1 MSLDRNKIHT
11 IYSALKGNGDYE
23 ADYTTFE
30 NEFAGNENYKKR
42 KAVYDTLKK
51 GGADVG
57 STYEEFMQR
66 MQSKQPSAPKQTQSA
81 SPSSVSGI
89 PSPQQSEPQHS
100 DPQQTPMAQTPA
112 SDSMVQQL
120 SASADRYADGVRLP
134 QASFRDASS
143 LKSPFQRHGEAQI
156 AKSMMPEQPDLK
168 QGQLTMDEK
177 GNAQW
182 QMMDAPAST
191 DTGIVYTA
199 DEDGNPQ
206 AHIIGQ
212 EGSALRLATAEK
224 EAKERRD
231 YYKSL
236 DDRISDLDRRIEQGY
251 QDTYG
256 RDVNARRGSYYGITP
271 TAQASRES
279 ILSSEAKD
287 YMAAQNLMK
296 TTKRMQEAAQRYK
309 DNPDALIR
317 FAKDT
322 GISFWNSATDFSTWD
337 FGMQSADEA
346 IRVRKLYGK
355 FAAKGEAALTPSERD
370 LLDAV
375 TLNTAAQMTL
385 GDKQGIGN
393 TVGQTSAEMLPFMI
407 EMLVNPASGVS
418 KEASK
423 ATAKAIARY
432 AAKRFLQGSMKKG
445 TAKALSVTGKYG
457 SRFLYDLGAGA
468 LMSATTS
475 APHVVADAERRR
487 TGTLYTDEN
496 GNRLTDEDGNVGYQG
511 DSAAS
516 AYAKAFGAR
525 TIENQSELFG
535 DAFLEPL
542 TSKFGKFILRG
553 IESKAGG
560 RYLGKI
566 LTSAQST
573 ARRAAN
579 TSVGRSIAKFNKGA
593 HYNGII
599 NEYLEEVVGNF
610 ENAATVGDNNFKLT
624 DDEGNISFHE
634 DNSVFNFD
642 DNFATFLAVAVPGI
656 VQGAA
661 SHAQYQALSRI
672 AGRGL
677 SRSQDFGFK
686 AFGWEDWLE
695 TMQKVDGIDFSDA
708 AAAAAQVKAIIQ
720 SDATTEDQAC
730 AITRYAQAAAMSQ
743 SLEISQQV
751 QEEEETSDLIEAIR
765 EERAKGSEI
774 DNHADAHAASR
785 EADQAEASLGN
796 IRGGADIKQQIDDIL
811 AAGEQGG
818 TALNAMLNGLTPE
831 QRTLAEAYIASQSR
845 INGIEETLLSTIDQ
859 KVEDKRAELAPYL
872 SPEGTFATIEIDGQQ
887 RHVKGFSEDLSTVY
901 YFDEEGKVQ
910 SAPVTEQDI
919 NESFSGWQEAE
930 EYLSS
935 YRSEM
940 EEAAYANVN
949 NQLEN
954 HPSTVTNLTAGAEY
968 SVPVFR
974 DGEAHMRRYQVISED
989 PATGSVTVME
999 MAYKPDAVTNQD
1011 GSKSA
1016 GWAIAEGASP
1026 VTMAKEEAIRR
1037 QNEAHDAYDQRQAEQ
1052 EAEANQQEG
1061 EGESAAQPE
1070 ESAAQ
1075 SEQDASQS
1083 EQDAAS
1089 ANEQAIAPSED
1100 RDASPSGVS
1109 GFPSPQQENQQQEN
1123 QQQSQS
1129 FLSRIPLDEQGQPIY
1144 EKVDPDTAWDAILE
1158 QTEGDADMAQA
1169 IAADMVSDKEAALK
1183 RAQSAKPR
1191 KGATV
1196 AEKIA
1201 AQKEHKAA
1209 IDRAQSDLDHW
1220 KQIAATQQRRQE
1232 AEDEPIRRGEASE
1245 QAENGTGSGEETK
1258 GAESAGRK
1266 PANAGGTPERQGD
1279 LDKNESIKLSDE
1291 IDENGRQFV
1300 LTSEGKLAFGEI
1312 GEDSGLTA
1320 APILLSEG
1328 MITNAATNDGYGLVH
1343 IEARHGDQIR
1353 KAGYKSV
1360 VDFIETVAKNY
1371 DVIKEGNLR
1380 DGHQTYRLQLTD
1392 KHNNTLMVELSG
1404 DGNYWNINTAGIFK
1418 TSYGKKNKEVYS
1430 RHTTAKQ
1437 PVETA
1442 ETSQDTEQSDTQAS
1456 SSMNVPTSSSS
1467 KDTDI
1472 SSESQENTKKSTAD
1486 DGKKSLSAQEAAA
1499 AAESIAPEWH
1509 EDTPQAARAR
1519 GYRRQGGHPYR
1530 RQEPVPS
1537 AKGKEVEVK
1546 FADNVKQK
1554 AHVTVIDAS
1563 SLQPSHMN
1571 GKRNISFFIDEAQP
1585 KERDGQESTAA
1596 AEKIASSIN
1605 PEEITSSVTAYTGAP
1620 TVNTRGEVIQGNNRS
1635 AALKAMWQN
1644 HPEQAEAYKQH
1655 LIDHAAEFGLKPE
1668 DIASMEAPVLV
1679 NMADVTDDRAITLGQ
1694 YTASDTES
1702 GGTER
1707 IKAKAT
1713 AQKMGAD
1720 MTGFTS
1726 RLLRSEDEDETI
1738 SQLIDAN
1745 AVETLKWMQRQ
1756 GYITPTQYRSAF
1768 DRKGNLTAEAANDLK
1783 SILYETIFQGGSTQ
1797 LREMFAEL
1805 PAKAQK
1811 AILAIAYRDYD
1822 SPASERILPELQRS
1836 IIAYHELSHFAPF
1849 VKAKGMA
1856 ELQNAIIMWQ
1866 RQYQIDESTGESYLP
1881 SEKYSNFALQLAAM
1895 YKGQTQRLI
1904 QSTLSRILD
1913 LIQGKQEQDLFSDST
1928 EDNTPRTMAEA
1939 IREVLNIEYNG
1950 RNGSN
1955 VLGSDDAAS
1964 PARRQGSPRSD
1975 KPDQQG
1981 TRSQQPAD
1989 NTGGT
1994 GVSDDERGTESGSR
2008 KLDNH
2013 GRIAERRG
2021 KILANMGDKYALSTE
2036 QANNGELF
2044 IQNENGSTTL
2054 AIIPDEIFDRIG
2066 IKAVPFKLTETMG
2079 WHVYDHHRK
2088 EANLNSVSDAVDF
2101 VLSIIN
2107 NVDHVRL
2114 GRDNTY
2120 IFSVEKNRN
2129 RLGRRAITIMVNSKT
2144 GEFMGIRTSGYE
2156 TIKKLKERPLLWER
2170 GAHAAPEDVATP
2182 TITTIKS
2189 QQGDKTTSRAKS
2201 QSNGLSADKN
2211 SVTKGKLLYRF
2222 DGGAQTEHHPA
2233 DVSVT
2238 TSHENKQGLSSASKG
2253 TTLPTDKQTSEK
2265 EFSEKVT
2272 ESDPLS
2278 RARSMEAERKGE
2290 QEPQSPSAQPSGV
2303 SDFSSPQS
2311 KSGTQTQPR
2320 PVSEYEPD
2328 EINAFIDSILR
2339 EHPLIGDDLQE
2350 DDCAFDIITWAAN
2363 HPDAGEDEVK
2373 AAAIQIIDE
2382 WNETE
2387 KERHAKL
2394 TREEEAKKK
2403 RQEEDEQFTS
2413 SLFQATARFKDTDNT
2428 EAADAA
2434 MSQFLESLS
2443 PDRLKNAAERCLYSV
2458 IHYKAKDG
2466 TEWLPTALKHTA
2478 SHLKR
2483 LGITVKKG
2491 RSGLKAGDL
2500 IITSEGARTVPVL
2513 SIDTENK
2520 TVTVF
2525 IWNEYSETAYTKTVP
2540 LSEVKGYLCE
2550 SPSAQGLL
2558 NRARAMEAEREA
2570 AARLAIG
2577 IDKVADTPEFGKR
2590 LSHHYEVSYVY
2601 GTLTRSQIKQLESI
2615 AKSLGGTYD
2624 WEMDTFNM
2632 PTEEA
2637 ADSMRK
2643 AMLTAAASA
2652 TMEETE
2658 EPRSETSPVPEQEPQ
2673 SPSAQPSGVSDFS
2686 SPQSEQANSRREKT
2700 ETKSAYDGP
2709 VHNETVQ
2716 SHDWSQHKEGDIF
2729 EFEGADGKTYRV
2741 RFKHVER
2748 DEDGY
2753 VNGVAVY
2760 HLDADGKPTG
2770 SESVPPLM
2778 FLEMYK
2784 PSSDKSSEGPTAN
2797 PLDRARAMEAERKGK
2812 QKQDDLRRRS
2822 LREAPVSVLPKATQ
2836 SVLSK
2841 IAKSFGAEVRYLPT
2855 DADSNGLYDP
2865 ETNTIYLVQDANEA
2879 LSFVFGHELTHMVK
2893 SFSQESY
2900 DRLLAAA
2907 KQALGSQFGTFA
2919 SKKETLYRS
2928 HGYNYGR
2935 EYYEEEAAAD
2945 TIGSMIDNGDMARSI
2960 LRRLTHPVLTRIL
2973 DALDHVISL
2982 FRGEK
2987 AKRAARLRKDIE
2999 QAIAAA
3005 ATSSQ
3010 RQSDGQTR
3018 HAFSGEKGAT
3028 AADRAES
3035 SAIRRES
3042 LSTAKAM
3049 LSEGKDAKA
3058 IKLATGWEMG
3068 KDGKWRR
3075 EVPDAAFN
3083 APLKDLLRIIN
3094 TTSGDERQ
3102 QALKIANNDYDTL
3115 GSSVKADEIFKAYP
3129 QLKSIRLIFDDT
3141 LPKEEAGH
3149 YSEKNNAIV
3158 INASDFHPEMQ
3169 STLIHE
3175 LQHAIQRIEGF
3186 ATGGSVRTAMEYLS
3200 SGTFD
3205 SKFADISIKKQVA
3218 YELSQKHNLGLTKE
3232 EVNSLIENLENDSY
3246 PEDKLQQQIDDLCA
3260 KHGITEDQL
3269 EDIYDMDKVWH
3280 EAYRRIAGEVEA
3292 RNVQTRRRMT
3302 EDERRSALAADTED
3316 VPRHDQIVLRHSLRE
3331 SDRALRDALIDHMRS
3346 FGMDVITDEK
3356 EGQRVLDM
3364 ANREDVKLSAKKRR
3378 ALETASVSH
3387 SEKHQP
3393 TVVSSADGAKIL
3405 KELDTAKEKY
3415 ENLSSQSKT
3424 FLGDVAK
3431 ALGAQRQ
3438 GSASEY
3444 ATFETKNG
3452 KIVTIR
3458 LANHNATVSNFD
3470 HRGESEGISIV
3481 VSPKR
3486 SEGITNDGAAHV
3498 VEYYYDAI
3506 KLRRADGKPLAD
3518 IVRSIKQALY
3528 SGEFTDTTGLAERQ
3542 EVNAADVVRL
3552 QQAYHGSGAD
3562 HIRFFRT
3569 PEGEAYGYTV
3579 NGKIYIDPRIATSE
3593 TPIHEY
3599 THLWATALRKQD
3611 PSAWQGIVSSMK
3623 GTSLWDEVRASY
3635 PELETDDEI
3644 ADEVLAH
3651 YSGKRG
3657 SARLTAEMRKLTGE
3671 NRSDPFAKAAAMQA
3685 ISRVRNALRTFWEKI
3700 ASLLHLPM
3708 DRAADADTIADTVL
3722 SDLLGRVD
3730 PRSNGINPSL
3740 RKHFIGE
3747 RGAEKADRTEKAGT
3761 RLENL
3766 RVARKMETDGKDAK
3780 RIKMA
3785 TGWERGADGK
3795 WRYEIQDIKYHPKGD
3810 AEYNK
3815 LRNKQPWSKELD
3827 ALEDRLFDGEQL
3839 TDDESKRFDE
3849 LAEEENKFKADFLS
3863 REKNRL
3869 ADWVE
3874 NKDLFDAYPDLKN
3887 VEIVFTDQL
3896 PESEGGYYSKKENRL
3911 VVNTASDMDTES
3923 VIAHEIQH
3931 AIQRIEGFARGGSPK
3946 SVEREFQKAKAEWK
3960 ARAYA
3965 SELEETAKKLGEYYN
3980 QAAVEKAL
3988 IKEYEDMDMSDWLP
4002 DKETR
4007 IKGFNYFARGYADSS
4022 LDDAIKDFRL
4032 NESTRADFSPYLEYR
4047 KLGGEVESRNV
4058 QKRMGMTLEE
4068 RRASLAAETEDVARE
4083 DQTFLFGSDGVDSMG
4098 SLIMSAENH
4107 STDADL
4113 LMQAEQNPEGTLRHS
4128 LRHSLRDEEADL
4140 ADVNRRFNERLDSL
4154 MKDPAQK
4161 GRELQLGR
4169 PGRFLEDAG
4178 LGDSEIVLDY
4188 DKIVKKSSE
4197 SYRNEHPFDIADI
4210 KDLPNAINS
4219 PIAVFNNTNGHDH
4232 GNVILTELQKGGNNF
4247 IVAVR
4252 AVERRKKGGVVLEV
4266 NEIKSLFPKEARGI
4280 VNWLNTNKASN
4291 INKEKALAW
4300 LGALRNHRGTE
4311 LTEQELSDAAKVVEN
4326 FESTKVSGEKADENQ
4341 KFRLLDDSDPMAK
4354 ELESLPDDEL
4364 VPVYRNVQAFGDD
4377 ALGSPMAF
4385 FDAETGE
4392 RRTLQGRRWNYSEAP
4407 KVELTDEQQHK
4418 LDELNKNG
4426 YLMVNGKQTTEL
4438 PISDGLKFVKPK
4450 TKEAQLQYLLKKDPE
4465 DDGIWAAYDP
4475 YDHAIETPLNTQFGT
4490 AYKRPNLVVV
4500 RSLIP
4505 KSEITEPFHA
4515 DYALLPTG
4523 AHQWNNGRTLYLS
4536 RWSKIDKVLSREEE
4550 AKLID
4555 EYWKKNPS
4563 KREALKTHRDY
4574 NRFVPEVRKELEKM
4588 GYRFEYKGK
4597 PLTPEESLA
4606 LDKQQEADII
4616 PGAEGRVP
4624 YITGED
4630 IERINAKMSGKWVG
4644 EPKES
4649 MENEMAARVEDLSKK
4664 LGTPVRIIRTEEEM
4678 ASLPTQRQRRQKGSF
4693 NTQTGEV
4700 TIVVPNNANLADIEN
4715 TFIHEVVGH
4724 DGLRVLF
4731 PTEEKLNNALDELYR
4746 VSNDSIKHTID
4757 RMAQRMYDAE
4767 VDRLREQKRK
4777 AHEANGED
4785 ALAHYDADMAEA
4797 HAEASKKREQFRRDA
4812 TEEYG
4817 ADLAGRIGESG
4828 FERMSAEELTFWG
4841 KVKATLQKAL
4851 TQLLNGLSIPSSKKW
4866 TDKEWA
4872 YVLHESYKRKK
4883 NGGQPSVS
4891 DRADTMMME
4900 RKTGYGKS
4908 MNSDNGVM
4916 FRDGPDD
4923 GPLARA
4929 QRMVKES
4936 RQRKANR
4943 LIKQYTAPSPI
4954 STSPLDRA
4962 ARMAAQA
4969 FRERSERDPAVQHIA
4984 ERVDPSAPA
4993 ATRYS
4998 LRGVDTDEP
5007 ALQVSASYDAACA
5020 SRLFALDEAWHDYL
5034 ASVRTAVELISKQL
5048 GRQIPEWAN
5057 PYMHAL
5063 IKSSKDSAEYEDC
5076 MRHYLIPL
5084 QDAVQKLMR
5093 SSRMTLKEVEF
5104 YLMAKHGLERNE
5116 VMHKR
5121 NAEEAAR
5128 KKYAPQRMVIEK
5140 EHRSGKMSEA
5150 DYKSNI
5156 QALDQ
5161 KEQADYAANMS
5172 DGAKK
5177 YHKDYAGFTQMFS
5190 EDEAERETI
5199 TIQDLTS
5206 RAEAH
5211 VKRIEQQCDAALLDG
5226 VWQRIKAANDYSL
5239 KRNLDSGLISQE
5251 TFGSI
5256 SQMYEHYVPL
5266 RGHEDTEAS
5275 EVYDYFMD
5283 GEPVRINSVVKK
5295 ASGRKSQAGHVLANI
5310 MSMCNSA
5317 IVQANKNELKQKL
5330 YNLATVYPS
5339 DLLGVSR
5346 VWYVCKYENG
5356 QPTDEWIPAHPS
5368 EAKLAAATT
5377 AAERQ
5382 QVYEEFEQEM
5392 QNLKGLDEAR
5402 EGKSDLDLRY
5412 PLDAAL
5418 KRQHVLAQNVSVE
5431 CLPSVVTSR
5440 QCRARQP

>member
-1 MSLDRNKIHT
+1 MPLDSKK
-11 IYSALKGNGDYE
+11 LKSFY
-23 ADYTTFE
+23 AAAQQ
-30 NEFAGNENYKKR
+30 AGYKKDYNTFVSRMSGNDNYENR
-42 KAVYDTLKK
+42 KYIYDKVK
-51 GGADVG
+51 DAGIDIED
-57 STYEEFMQR
+57 TYEEFMQN
-66 MQSKQPSAPKQTQSA
+66 MQVKHSSTPKQSQSALPSGDSGFPSPQQENHQQPQPSAPQAQSPYNDEIVARMNEAAGSTLGSLGLPA
-81 SPSSVSGI
+81 SPKVTSS
-89 PSPQQSEPQHS
+89 
-100 DPQQTPMAQTPA
+100 A
-112 SDSMVQQL
+112 
-120 SASADRYADGVRLP
+120 
-134 QASFRDASS
+134 
-143 LKSPFQRHGEAQI
+143 LKSPRQQHIERDISQSVLKRPSMAQ
-156 AKSMMPEQPDLK
+156 
-168 QGQLTMDEK
+168 GHLTQDAR
-177 GNAQW
+177 GNTDW
-182 QMMDAPAST
+182 QMQDAPAST
-191 DTGIVYTA
+191 DTGVTYTA

-212 EGSALRLATAEK
+212 EGSAIRLSTEEK
-224 EAKERRD
+224 ESKERRD

-309 DNPDALIR
+309 DNPDALVR

-346 IRVRKLYGK
+346 IRVRKLYDK

-457 SRFLYDLGAGA
+457 SRFLYDIGAGA

-496 GNRLTDEDGNVGYQG
+496 GNRLTDEEGNAGYQG

-542 TSKFGKFILRG
+542 TSKLGKFILRG

-579 TSVGRSIAKFNKGA
+579 TSVGRSIAKFSKGA
-593 HYNGII
+593 HYNGMF

-610 ENAATVGDNNFKLT
+610 ENAATVGDNNFRLT
-624 DDEGNISFHE
+624 DDKGNISFHE
-634 DNSVFNFD
+634 DNSVFNFE

-656 VQGAA
+656 FQSAA
-661 SHAQYQALSRI
+661 SHATYQVTRANVSR
-672 AGRGL
+672 AV
-677 SRSQDFGFK
+677 SRSTD
-686 AFGWEDWLE
+686 A
-695 TMQKVDGIDFSDA
+695 GIDAYDNDFERWLNIMSQVDAIDNSDA
-708 AAAAAQVKAIIQ
+708 ESAAQSVKDII
-720 SDATTEDQAC
+720 SNNAANAKQAY
-730 AITRYAQAAAMSQ
+730 AITHYAQARAM
-743 SLEISQQV
+743 QQAIDMSDEA
-751 QEEEETSDLIEAIR
+751 QEEEEASDLMEAIR
-765 EERAKGSEI
+765 DERAKGSEI

-785 EADQAEASLGN
+785 EADQAESSLDN

-831 QRTLAEAYIASQSR
+831 QRALAEAYIASQSR
-845 INGIEETLLSTIDQ
+845 INGIEETLLSAIDQ
-859 KVEDKRAELAPYL
+859 KVEDKRAELTPYT
-872 SPEGTFATIEIDGQQ
+872 SEQGTFAMMDIGGQQ
-887 RHVKGFSEDLSTVY
+887 RYVKGFSADMTTVY
-901 YFDEEGKVQ
+901 YYDEEGKVQ

-919 NESFSGWQEAE
+919 NESFSGWQDAE
-930 EYLSS
+930 DYLSS

-949 NQLEN
+949 SQLEN
-954 HPSTVTNLTAGAEY
+954 HPSTVTDLTAGAEY
-968 SVPVFR
+968 SIPVFR
-974 DGEAHMRRYQVISED
+974 DGEAHMRHYQVISED

-999 MAYKPDAVTNQD
+999 MTYKPDAVTNQD

-1026 VTMAKEEAIRR
+1026 VTMSKEEAIRR

-1052 EAEANQQEG
+1052 EAGANQQEE

-1075 SEQDASQS
+1075 SEQDTAPS
-1083 EQDAAS
+1083 EQDTAS
-1089 ANEQAIAPSED
+1089 ANEQTIAPNEG
-1100 RDASPSGVS
+1100 RDALPSGVS
-1109 GFPSPQQENQQQEN
+1109 GFPSPQQENQQQS
-1123 QQQSQS
+1123 QQPQSA
-1129 FLSRIPLDEQGQPIY
+1129 LSLIPVDDQGQPIY
-1144 EKVDPDTAWDAILE
+1144 EQADPDTAWDAILE
-1158 QTEGDADMAQA
+1158 QTEGDADMAQT
-1169 IAADMVSDKEAALK
+1169 IAADMVTEKEAALK
-1183 RAQSAKPR
+1183 KAQSAKPR

-1232 AEDEPIRRGEASE
+1232 AEGRVGRSLTKEEADELLSLME
-1245 QAENGTGSGEETK
+1245 QNAENSTE
-1258 GAESAGRK
+1258 
-1266 PANAGGTPERQGD
+1266 
-1279 LDKNESIKLSDE
+1279 
-1291 IDENGRQFV
+1291 
-1300 LTSEGKLAFGEI
+1300 
-1312 GEDSGLTA
+1312 
-1320 APILLSEG
+1320 
-1328 MITNAATNDGYGLVH
+1328 
-1343 IEARHGDQIR
+1343 
-1353 KAGYKSV
+1353 
-1360 VDFIETVAKNY
+1360 
-1371 DVIKEGNLR
+1371 KEL
-1380 DGHQTYRLQLTD
+1380 
-1392 KHNNTLMVELSG
+1392 
-1404 DGNYWNINTAGIFK
+1404 
-1418 TSYGKKNKEVYS
+1418 
-1430 RHTTAKQ
+1430 
-1437 PVETA
+1437 TA
-1442 ETSQDTEQSDTQAS
+1442 ETWNETFDENNSIETPIGRVKMGENQITKFFEKNRAKEFGMVGPTLSNPDVIIEEKSEAKDGVSERS
-1456 SSMNVPTSSSS
+1456 SSFLFVKTFNRNGEKINFFASITVKQDGLEVSVSSHYLNKNKVSRAMQEGKILYTREALLPNSSEWRLAEHQANDVPDLLPTQGSNSSAS

-1472 SSESQENTKKSTAD
+1472 SSESQENAKKFTAD

-1499 AAESIAPEWH
+1499 AAESEAPEWH

-1519 GYRRQGGHPYR
+1519 GYRRQGGHTYR

-1554 AHVTVIDAS
+1554 ANVTVMDAS
-1563 SLQPSHMN
+1563 TLQPSHMN

-1596 AEKIASSIN
+1596 AERIASNIN

-1668 DIASMEAPVLV
+1668 DIESMEQPVLV
-1679 NMADVTDDRAITLGQ
+1679 NMADVEDGRAITLGQ

-1849 VKAKGMA
+1849 AKAKGME

-1904 QSTLSRILD
+1904 QSTLSRMLD

-1928 EDNTPRTMAEA
+1928 SDNTPRTLAEA

-1950 RNGSN
+1950 RKGSN

-1964 PARRQGSPRSD
+1964 PARRQGSPGSD
-1975 KPDQQG
+1975 KRDQQG

-1989 NTGGT
+1989 NTGRAGI
-1994 GVSDDERGTESGSR
+1994 SDDERGTESGSR
-2008 KLDNH
+2008 KLDNN
-2013 GRIAERRG
+2013 GRIAERRE

-2079 WHVYDHHRK
+2079 WHVYDHHKK

-2182 TITTIKS
+2182 TITTIKP
-2189 QQGDKTTSRAKS
+2189 QQGDKATSRAKS

-2211 SVTKGKLLYRF
+2211 SVTSTNFGKKPVSASST
-2222 DGGAQTEHHPA
+2222 DIETEPQGKRNGTA
-2233 DVSVT
+2233 T
-2238 TSHENKQGLSSASKG
+2238 PQNGLSSASKD
-2253 TTLPTDKQTSEK
+2253 TDISSESQENAKKSTVDDGKKSQSAYSSAKK
-2265 EFSEKVT
+2265 ETVT
-2272 ESDPLS
+2272 EGS
-2278 RARSMEAERKGE
+2278 AKEKIITTE

-2311 KSGTQTQPR
+2311 NPDTQTQPR
-2320 PVSEYEPD
+2320 PVSEYEPE
-2328 EINAFIDSILR
+2328 EIDAFIGSILR
-2339 EHPLIGDDLQE
+2339 EHPLIGDDLQK
-2350 DDCAFDIITWAAN
+2350 DDCALEIISWIDE
-2363 HPDAGEDEVK
+2363 HPDATESEARAEAEK
-2373 AAAIQIIDE
+2373 IIDE
-2382 WNETE
+2382 WNESERASNE
-2387 KERHAKL
+2387 KHD
-2394 TREEEAKKK
+2394 REEETMHK
-2403 RQEEDEQFTS
+2403 EEKEDLQFR
-2413 SLFQATARFKDTDNT
+2413 TALYQVMSMFNGDK

-2434 MSQFLESLS
+2434 LSKLLDSLS
-2443 PDRLKNAAERCLYSV
+2443 PERLMEVAKSCLYTVLASKGKH
-2458 IHYKAKDG
+2458 IA
-2466 TEWLPTALKHTA
+2466 EWQATAVERVAH
-2478 SHLKR
+2478 HLKR
-2483 LGITVKKG
+2483 FGITIKKG
-2491 RSGLKAGDL
+2491 RSGLKEGDL
-2500 IITSEGARTVPVL
+2500 IVINGAYASVRSINADSKTVSVL
-2513 SIDTENK
+2513 SKDGSAEP
-2520 TVTVF
+2520 
-2525 IWNEYSETAYTKTVP
+2525 YP
-2540 LSEVKGYLCE
+2540 LSMVKGYVRQTQ
-2550 SPSAQGLL
+2550 SAPS
-2558 NRARAMEAEREA
+2558 
-2570 AARLAIG
+2570 
-2577 IDKVADTPEFGKR
+2577 
-2590 LSHHYEVSYVY
+2590 
-2601 GTLTRSQIKQLESI
+2601 
-2615 AKSLGGTYD
+2615 
-2624 WEMDTFNM
+2624 
-2632 PTEEA
+2632 
-2637 ADSMRK
+2637 
-2643 AMLTAAASA
+2643 
-2652 TMEETE
+2652 
-2658 EPRSETSPVPEQEPQ
+2658 
-2673 SPSAQPSGVSDFS
+2673 
-2686 SPQSEQANSRREKT
+2686 
-2700 ETKSAYDGP
+2700 
-2709 VHNETVQ
+2709 
-2716 SHDWSQHKEGDIF
+2716 
-2729 EFEGADGKTYRV
+2729 
-2741 RFKHVER
+2741 
-2748 DEDGY
+2748 
-2753 VNGVAVY
+2753 
-2760 HLDADGKPTG
+2760 
-2770 SESVPPLM
+2770 
-2778 FLEMYK
+2778 
-2784 PSSDKSSEGPTAN
+2784 

-2812 QKQDDLRRRS
+2812 QKQDGLRRRS
-2822 LREAPVSVLPKATQ
+2822 LREAPASVLPKRVQ
-2836 SVLSK
+2836 SILSK
-2841 IAKSFGAEVRYLPT
+2841 IAESFGAEVRYLPT

-2865 ETNTIYLVQDANEA
+2865 ETNTIYLVQDANKA

-2893 SFSQESY
+2893 NFSQESY

-2907 KQALGSQFGTFA
+2907 KQVLGSDFEAFA
-2919 SKKETLYRS
+2919 SKKEELYRS

-2935 EYYEEEAAAD
+2935 DYYEEEAAAD
-2945 TIGSMIDNGDMARSI
+2945 TIGSMIDNGGMAKSI

-2973 DALDHVISL
+2973 DALDHVINL

-2987 AKRAARLRKDIE
+2987 AKRAARLRKEIE

-3035 SAIRRES
+3035 STVRREN
-3042 LSTAKAM
+3042 LSTAKTM

-3068 KDGKWRR
+3068 KDGKWRY
-3075 EVPDAAFN
+3075 EIPDIKYHPKGDAEYKKLRKKQPWSKELDA
-3083 APLKDLLRIIN
+3083 LSDRLLD
-3094 TTSGDERQ
+3094 GEQLAEDEIKRFDEL
-3102 QALKIANNDYDTL
+3102 AEEENNF
-3115 GSSVKADEIFKAYP
+3115 KADFLSREKNRLADWIENKELFDAYP
-3129 QLKSIRLIFDDT
+3129 DLKNVEIVFTDQ
-3141 LPKEEAGH
+3141 LPKNTGGY
-3149 YSEKNNAIV
+3149 YSEKENLLMVNTASGMDTESV
-3158 INASDFHPEMQ
+3158 IA
-3169 STLIHE
+3169 HE
-3175 LQHAIQRIEGF
+3175 IQHAIQRIEGF
-3186 ATGGSVRTAMEYLS
+3186 ATGGNIRSAMEYLS
-3200 SGTFD
+3200 SGTPD

-3218 YELSQKHNLGLTKE
+3218 YELSQKNNLGLTRE
-3232 EVNSLIENLENDSY
+3232 EVSSLIDNLENDSY
-3246 PEDKLQQQIDDLCA
+3246 PEDKLQQQIDGLCA

-3302 EDERRSALAADTED
+3302 EDERRSTLAADTED

-3364 ANREDVKLSAKKRR
+3364 ANREDVRLSTKKRR

-3387 SEKHQP
+3387 REKHQP

-3452 KIVTIR
+3452 RIVTIR

-3470 HRGESEGISIV
+3470 HRGESDGISIV
-3481 VSPKR
+3481 VSPKK
-3486 SEGITNDGAAHV
+3486 SDGITNDGAAHV

-3552 QQAYHGSGAD
+3552 QKAYHGSGAD
-3562 HIRFFRT
+3562 FDRFDHSHMSEGQGAQAYGWGTYVTEVEGIAEGYADMTSRLVLSNGEGSEWMRKRIHDDIISHFNVENGISEIEVSAQGTLNGLDINMDTLPAWQHYFIQHPEDFDPLRSPKDPQSYNFENRKEENAFYESIIASIDAYAESRRSAYMENSVKVKNLYTVDIPDDTGENYLPYDKPLTHAQIETIQKGLARLMESPALPDSLKEKLLRANNGYPPVISIPEGSTGEQAYRYIADEIFDEHASKFLSSLGFTGIKYPANYRSGGNKEGKSNYVIFNEADAKITDRVRFFRT
-3569 PEGEAYGYTV
+3569 PEGEAYGYTI

-3611 PSAWQGIVSSMK
+3611 PSAWKGIVSAMK

-3635 PELETDDEI
+3635 PELETDDDI

-3657 SARLTAEMRKLTGE
+3657 SARLAAEMSKLKGE
-3671 NRSDPFAKAAAMQA
+3671 NRSNPFAKAAAMQA
-3685 ISRVRNALRTFWEKI
+3685 ISRMRSALRTFWEKI

-3708 DRAADADTIADTVL
+3708 ERTTDADTIADTVL

-3730 PRSNGINPSL
+3730 PRAAIEADAINTDS
-3740 RKHFIGE
+3740 RTSFHKVTDQ
-3747 RGAEKADRTEKAGT
+3747 AELDRLNSEPTQKAYRAMQ
-3761 RLENL
+3761 
-3766 RVARKMETDGKDAK
+3766 VIDGKLYPPMAAK
-3780 RIKMA
+3780 VNGKMVESNEL
-3785 TGWERGADGK
+3785 GEWIRAD
-3795 WRYEIQDIKYHPKGD
+3795 
-3810 AEYNK
+3810 
-3815 LRNKQPWSKELD
+3815 
-3827 ALEDRLFDGEQL
+3827 
-3839 TDDESKRFDE
+3839 
-3849 LAEEENKFKADFLS
+3849 
-3863 REKNRL
+3863 
-3869 ADWVE
+3869 E
-3874 NKDLFDAYPDLKN
+3874 NKDLAIADIDKKTGKQKLDKNGEPMWKFKLVKGSKTATGKAGTTVPAAYNPYWHMSRSPLNDQFKSAWIRPN
-3887 VEIVFTDQL
+3887 IVIVEC
-3896 PESEGGYYSKKENRL
+3896 
-3911 VVNTASDMDTES
+3911 
-3923 VIAHEIQH
+3923 
-3931 AIQRIEGFARGGSPK
+3931 
-3946 SVEREFQKAKAEWK
+3946 EFP
-3960 ARAYA
+3960 A
-3965 SELEETAKKLGEYYN
+3965 SELTSGYKAERAKDAVGEVDWKSGVVSGEVYQQTGRARKVILSRWCKPVRVLSSEEVA
-3980 QAAVEKAL
+3980 EKAKDFIGDAKVVIPENVITPQQRIAFEAAGL
-3988 IKEYEDMDMSDWLP
+3988 TIGEP
-4002 DKETR
+4002 ETGM
-4007 IKGFNYFARGYADSS
+4007 KKTEQVQE
-4022 LDDAIKDFRL
+4022 AIKAGL
-4032 NESTRADFSPYLEYR
+4032 
-4047 KLGGEVESRNV
+4047 K
-4058 QKRMGMTLEE
+4058 
-4068 RRASLAAETEDVARE
+4068 
-4083 DQTFLFGSDGVDSMG
+4083 VD
-4098 SLIMSAENH
+4098 N
-4107 STDADL
+4107 
-4113 LMQAEQNPEGTLRHS
+4113 TLRHS
-4128 LRHSLRDEEADL
+4128 LRD
-4140 ADVNRRFNERLDSL
+4140 
-4154 MKDPAQK
+4154 
-4161 GRELQLGR
+4161 
-4169 PGRFLEDAG
+4169 
-4178 LGDSEIVLDY
+4178 
-4188 DKIVKKSSE
+4188 DKS
-4197 SYRNEHPFDIADI
+4197 
-4210 KDLPNAINS
+4210 
-4219 PIAVFNNTNGHDH
+4219 
-4232 GNVILTELQKGGNNF
+4232 
-4247 IVAVR
+4247 
-4252 AVERRKKGGVVLEV
+4252 
-4266 NEIKSLFPKEARGI
+4266 
-4280 VNWLNTNKASN
+4280 
-4291 INKEKALAW
+4291 
-4300 LGALRNHRGTE
+4300 
-4311 LTEQELSDAAKVVEN
+4311 
-4326 FESTKVSGEKADENQ
+4326 
-4341 KFRLLDDSDPMAK
+4341 
-4354 ELESLPDDEL
+4354 
-4364 VPVYRNVQAFGDD
+4364 
-4377 ALGSPMAF
+4377 
-4385 FDAETGE
+4385 
-4392 RRTLQGRRWNYSEAP
+4392 
-4407 KVELTDEQQHK
+4407 
-4418 LDELNKNG
+4418 
-4426 YLMVNGKQTTEL
+4426 
-4438 PISDGLKFVKPK
+4438 
-4450 TKEAQLQYLLKKDPE
+4450 
-4465 DDGIWAAYDP
+4465 
-4475 YDHAIETPLNTQFGT
+4475 HA
-4490 AYKRPNLVVV
+4490 
-4500 RSLIP
+4500 
-4505 KSEITEPFHA
+4505 
-4515 DYALLPTG
+4515 
-4523 AHQWNNGRTLYLS
+4523 
-4536 RWSKIDKVLSREEE
+4536 
-4550 AKLID
+4550 
-4555 EYWKKNPS
+4555 
-4563 KREALKTHRDY
+4563 
-4574 NRFVPEVRKELEKM
+4574 
-4588 GYRFEYKGK
+4588 
-4597 PLTPEESLA
+4597 
-4606 LDKQQEADII
+4606 
-4616 PGAEGRVP
+4616 
-4624 YITGED
+4624 
-4630 IERINAKMSGKWVG
+4630 
-4644 EPKES
+4644 
-4649 MENEMAARVEDLSKK
+4649 
-4664 LGTPVRIIRTEEEM
+4664 
-4678 ASLPTQRQRRQKGSF
+4678 
-4693 NTQTGEV
+4693 
-4700 TIVVPNNANLADIEN
+4700 
-4715 TFIHEVVGH
+4715 
-4724 DGLRVLF
+4724 
-4731 PTEEKLNNALDELYR
+4731 
-4746 VSNDSIKHTID
+4746 
-4757 RMAQRMYDAE
+4757 
-4767 VDRLREQKRK
+4767 
-4777 AHEANGED
+4777 
-4785 ALAHYDADMAEA
+4785 
-4797 HAEASKKREQFRRDA
+4797 
-4812 TEEYG
+4812 
-4817 ADLAGRIGESG
+4817 
-4828 FERMSAEELTFWG
+4828 
-4841 KVKATLQKAL
+4841 
-4851 TQLLNGLSIPSSKKW
+4851 
-4866 TDKEWA
+4866 
-4872 YVLHESYKRKK
+4872 
-4883 NGGQPSVS
+4883 
-4891 DRADTMMME
+4891 
-4900 RKTGYGKS
+4900 
-4908 MNSDNGVM
+4908 
-4916 FRDGPDD
+4916 
-4923 GPLARA
+4923 
-4929 QRMVKES
+4929 
-4936 RQRKANR
+4936 
-4943 LIKQYTAPSPI
+4943 
-4954 STSPLDRA
+4954 SPLDRA
-4962 ARMAAQA
+4962 ASMEAERKGKAADKPQSLDEIPSEWKNSKLQASQAVHADSPLEISDEAFTEYTQSVILPRPSEEMEKVLGGNAKPILIKRGIFAKNDLTHGGLTKNGLTPEQSRAILNDALYSGNLVGKTQPATKPDYWVVIRTSKKNKVVVLEVSKSKDFLEVVGWEYRDEQKLQRLYNQARKNRGEIIEIQKEDGGEDGLSLIQNPVRSSAADLSALTPSSDGKGTDILSESQENTKNSSADDGKKSLSAQIEVASPTDGSTADPIARARSMAEES
-4969 FRERSERDPAVQHIA
+4969 RKRKIESDPAVSHLRTQT
-4984 ERVDPSAPA
+4984 DPSAPSER
-4993 ATRYS
+4993 RYS
-4998 LRGVDTDEP
+4998 LRGQRMQNP
-5007 ALQVSASYDAACA
+5007 AAAQVSASYDAACA
-5020 SRLFALDEAWHDYL
+5020 SRLFKLDEAWHDYL
-5034 ASVRTAVELISKQL
+5034 TSVRHAINEIEKATGK
-5048 GRQIPEWAN
+5048 RIPEWAN

-5063 IKSSKDSAEYEDC
+5063 IKSSKDSAEYADC
-5076 MRHYLIPL
+5076 TRDYLIPL
-5084 QDAVQKLMR
+5084 QEAVQKLMR
-5093 SSRMTLKEVEF
+5093 SSHMTLKDVEF
-5104 YLMAKHGLERNE
+5104 YLMAKHGLERNA
-5116 VMHKR
+5116 VMRKR
-5121 NAEEAAR
+5121 NAEDAAR

-5140 EHRSGKMSEA
+5140 EHKSGKMSDA
-5150 DYKSNI
+5150 DYKVEI
-5156 QALDQ
+5156 QALDAQ
-5161 KEQADYAANMS
+5161 EQADYAANMS

-5177 YHKDYAGFTQMFS
+5177 YHKDYAGFTQMFCA
-5190 EDEAERETI
+5190 DEKERETV
-5199 TIQDLTS
+5199 TIQELTS

-5211 VKRIEQQCDAALLDG
+5211 VKRIEQQCDAALLDD

-5239 KRNLDSGLISQE
+5239 KRTLDSGLISQE
-5251 TFGSI
+5251 TYDSI
-5256 SQMYEHYVPL
+5256 RKMYEHYIPL

-5275 EVYDYFMD
+5275 EVYDYFID
-5283 GEPVRINSVVKK
+5283 NEPVRINSVVKK
-5295 ASGRKSQAGHVLANI
+5295 ASGRKSQAGNVLANI

-5330 YNLATVYPS
+5330 YNLASVYPS
-5339 DLLGVSR
+5339 DLLGVSK
-5346 VWYVCKYENG
+5346 VWYVRKYENG
-5356 QPTDEWIPAHPS
+5356 QPTEEWIPAHPS
-5368 EAKLAAATT
+5368 ESKLAAATT

-5382 QVYEEFEQEM
+5382 QVYAEFEQDM
-5392 QNLKGLDEAR
+5392 RGLKDIDEAR
-5402 EGKSDLDLRY
+5402 EGRSDLDLRY
-5412 PLDAAL
+5412 PIDAHL
-5418 KRQHVLAQNVSVE
+5418 KRQHEVKVSLDGIDYIVYVNGNPRLAQALNGTLNYDAGQGWAMRTWAKIMRFKGKAITSANPDFMISNLQRDIISALTVSDAKYGADYRNR
-5431 CLPSVVTSR
+5431 LAKNIDANIPLFSVLSSASKGQQNRSAGIYELYKLYDKHTLDMSDHRQRMFAEFIKNGGETGVSQMFSVQDYQRTIDAYMREGLMSQLKHIAGVIDNGIETANRGIENAVRFAAYCTSR
-5440 QCRARQP
+5440 ESGKSIADSIYDAKEASVNFNRKGSGHLFNSFARNMYIFLNPAVQGTVQYLELLSKHPQGGTINAVAGMSRRAVRSFVGFSVLGAVLTLANYLLTGGAGDGDDDEIDNDYAQTSSFVRRSNVMIPCGNGLFAKIALAPETRLPYGIGCIAAEYALGMHTSPHWAQDLTLDVAAQIASVMPLDLYDERFAARDSKSDILTNLASGAVKGLIPTQIEPLTDAYLFNEDFAGRKIAWRSDKPYLPEYKYSNDNTSNIAVGASKLLNYATGGDDIRRSPLDTQVLNPAVVEYLVSSYAGAYTEYPRKLYTTIEAAIDSDKEISVRNIPIVNRLLYSVNDKYSSASMTRSLYNEMLVESERAGQQLKALRDDRSLSSSERRMRIRELLSSPEGQVYIVLQGSKLAQAVKDAQALYYNKRADDRALADRAYSLALDMQRRAVAKYLEIHNSKQ